1 MIGQIEGILIKIIE
15 KQGLIA
21 TKSGLSFW
29 VQLPTSVIAN
39 HQINNPIK
47 LFTYLKISE
56 NEVTLYGFVSLEE
69 YQLFRLLLLVD
80 TVGPKTAHN
89 IISFASPK
97 KIFQAVE
104 GNDLT
109 FFQSIPGVGKK
120 TSAKIILELKTRLKK
135 DVKIDLIN
143 LSEENKL
150 LFDTL
155 KQLGF
160 QGKEI
165 AQILTKIP
173 SQKPIEE
180 KLKFALQ
187 LLGNE
192 RK

>member
-1 MIGQIEGILIKIIE
+1 MIGQIEGILVKIIE

-21 TKSGLSFW
+21 TKSGVSFW

-39 HQINNPIK
+39 HQLNTPIK
-47 LFTYLKISE
+47 LFTYLKMSE
-56 NEVTLYGFVSLEE
+56 NEITLYGFSNIEE
-69 YQLFRLLLLVD
+69 YQLFKMLLLVD

-89 IISFASPK
+89 IISATSYK
-97 KIFQAVE
+97 KIIQAVE
-104 GNDLT
+104 NNDLI
-109 FFQSIPGVGKK
+109 FFQNIPGIGKK
-120 TSAKIILELKTRLKK
+120 TSAKIVLELNSRLKK
-135 DVKIDLIN
+135 DFKIDLIN

-150 LFDTL
+150 LYDTL

-165 AQILTKIP
+165 AQIITKVP
-173 SQKPIEE
+173 SQKPFEE

>member
-21 TKSGLSFW
+21 TKSGISFW

-39 HQINNPIK
+39 YQLNTPIK

-56 NEVTLYGFVSLEE
+56 NELTLYGFSNFED
-69 YQLFRLLLLVD
+69 YHLFKMLLLVD

-89 IISFASPK
+89 IISFASSE
-97 KIFQAVE
+97 KIIQAVE
-104 GNDLT
+104 NNDLI
-109 FFQSIPGVGKK
+109 FFQNIPGIGKK
-120 TSAKIILELKTRLKK
+120 TAAKIVLELNSRLKK
-135 DVKIDLIN
+135 DFKIDLIN

-160 QGKEI
+160 QSKEI
-165 AQILTKIP
+165 AQIMPKIP
-173 SQKPIEE
+173 SKKSFEE